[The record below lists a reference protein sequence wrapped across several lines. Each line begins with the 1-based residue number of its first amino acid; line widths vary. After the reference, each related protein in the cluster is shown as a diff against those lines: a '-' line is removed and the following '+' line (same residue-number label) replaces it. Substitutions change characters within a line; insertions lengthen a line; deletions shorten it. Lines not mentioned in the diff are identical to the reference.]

1 MEGHVIGWPKGGI
14 GETFCLWLGVMLG
27 LVPGVGAPV
36 SVDDL
41 EFREFFAS
49 QFSQLYWLRLLL
61 TGDPGQA
68 EELAQES
75 MVRTYNRWALVRK
88 PNDPASYARKVLVN
102 RHRSLVRRALVEAR
116 HRVATR
122 PPEPRG
128 DLGEDA
134 IVVWAA
140 VARLPVRQR
149 MVLALRYHE
158 DLTEAQVARLL
169 GLPLGTVKT
178 LARRGLARL
187 RAELVPDA
195 PRVDRVEEQR

>member
-1 MEGHVIGWPKGGI
+1 V
-14 GETFCLWLGVMLG
+14 LLG

-49 QFSQLYWLRLLL
+49 QFSQLYWLGLLL
-61 TGDPGQA
+61 TGNPGQA
-68 EELAQES
+68 EELAQDS
-75 MVRTYNRWALVRK
+75 MVRTYNRWAMVRK

-102 RHRSLVRRALVEAR
+102 RHRSLARRALVEAR
-116 HRVATR
+116 HLVAMR

-149 MVLALRYHE
+149 LVLALRYHE

-187 RAELVPDA
+187 RVELA
-195 PRVDRVEEQR
+195 PGTGRRVDRMEEQR